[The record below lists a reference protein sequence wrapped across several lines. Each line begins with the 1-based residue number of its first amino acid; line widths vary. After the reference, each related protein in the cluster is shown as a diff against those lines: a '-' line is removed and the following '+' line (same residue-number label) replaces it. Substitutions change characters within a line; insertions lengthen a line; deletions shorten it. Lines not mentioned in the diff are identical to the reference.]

1 MASTVT
7 KVGGS
12 DDSGFTGPRGAETD
26 APRRDGVRL
35 PTPAPGKRLVGYC
48 RSCRCFQELDASCR
62 DHLRHDRHQ
71 MAIILELPIDR
82 PLYRIPAFN
91 WGAFL
96 MPPIWG
102 AGHGQV
108 FAVVLYPVWIMVD
121 NLMWAAVHGQGSP
134 VLAGIALAGTLAFM
148 FFYAR
153 TANYVGYMRVVT
165 TKSPDEYVAGERRW
179 AVAMGVLAAVM
190 VAFAT
195 WYNLTVRA

>member
-1 MASTVT
+1 MGQVT
-7 KVGGS
+7 KVG
-12 DDSGFTGPRGAETD
+12 DAPAETS
-26 APRRDGVRL
+26 RL
-35 PTPAPGKRLVGYC
+35 PVAEEALPQPGPGKRFVGYC
-48 RSCRCFQELDASCR
+48 RACRCFQELDASCK

-71 MAIILELPIDR
+71 MAIILELPRDR
-82 PLYRIPAFN
+82 PLYHIPAFN

-121 NLMWAAVHGQGSP
+121 NLVWAELHGQGSP
-134 VLAGIALAGTLAFM
+134 ALAAIALIGTLAFM

-153 TANYVGYMRVVT
+153 TANHVGYMRVIT
-165 TKSPDEYVAGERRW
+165 SKSPEEYAAGERRW
-179 AVAMGVLAAVM
+179 AVAMGVLAAAM

-195 WYNLTVRA
+195 WYNLTVRI

>member
-7 KVGGS
+7 KVGSS
-12 DDSGFTGPRGAETD
+12 DDSGFTGPRGAEMD
-26 APRRDGVRL
+26 APCGDGVRL
-35 PTPAPGKRLVGYC
+35 PKPAPGKRLVGYC

-71 MAIILELPIDR
+71 MAIILELPLDR

-179 AVAMGVLAAVM
+179 AVAMGVLAAAM